1 MAAEEIMT
9 ELSGKFQ
16 LEGRV
21 LTEKRRELVRFLYE
35 QTEAMDA
42 VSLWLTLRTQGK
54 KISIAS
60 VYMTINWLA
69 RRGYL
74 KRSFDPEMHQYL
86 YRVER

>member
-1 MAAEEIMT
+1 MAAEEIIA
-9 ELSGKFQ
+9 ELTGMYQ

-21 LTEKRRELVRFLYE
+21 LTEKRRELVRFLWE

-69 RRGYL
+69 RKGYV

-86 YRVER
+86 YLIDR